1 MCEVGACRL
10 WDAAEVSAPP
20 AAAPSGV
27 VTFLFTDVEGSTRR
41 WEADAEGM
49 RAALAAHDEVLRRV
63 IEAHGGWVFKHTGD
77 GVCAAFASPRS
88 AVDAA
93 ADAQRALEL
102 PVRMGIATGEAELRG
117 ADYFG
122 AVLNRAARVMAAGHG
137 GQILV
142 AESTAGLLTGVDL
155 IDLGPRRLRDL
166 PTPVQVFQVQADGLR
181 TDFPSLR
188 ALDVGPG
195 NLRPALTSLIGRESE
210 VAELQ
215 AAVKAHRLVTLT
227 GVGGVGKTR
236 LALEVAERLHD
247 EFPDGVWVFE
257 LAAVTDP
264 AAVPDAVAA
273 VLGITQQPGRSVA
286 ESVAAALE
294 GRVRLLVF
302 DNCEHVR
309 DVAADLVEAI
319 LAHSATVKIVAT
331 SREGLGVADEQ
342 LWLVPSLDVGAGIDS
357 AAVTLFVERAHS
369 VASRFSVATPDEA
382 AAVVEI
388 CRRLDGIPLAIELAA
403 SRMASMTASEV
414 RDRLDQRLRLLV
426 GSRRALERHQT
437 LRHAVAWS
445 YELLDEP
452 EKALLVRCSVF
463 AGGFD
468 LHSAC
473 AVAGFPD
480 APDDFAT
487 LDLLDALVRKSL
499 LVADRSSGR
508 TRYSTLET
516 IRQFA
521 EEQLVA
527 GGAATEVRATHSRY
541 FAGREAAVLALWDS
555 PRQREAYDW
564 FTLELANLRTAFRW
578 AADQGDLDVA
588 TPIATYVGWLGAS
601 VQTYEPIA
609 WAEELIEPARAV
621 DHPRLAA
628 LYAIASLCYTTG
640 RIEAAVR
647 YSEAGQIVLG
657 RSRDALPYGIEVVL
671 GPVYLAIGQPERLAE
686 LCRAQLARRRDTH
699 VNIRTWL
706 VLALSLAGS
715 GGEAMDSADGLIEA
729 AEVTGNPALLAT
741 ALGAYAVAFRDAD
754 PVGALNALGRGLV
767 IAQDSGS
774 RAQASALAQF
784 LARLEAEHGDT
795 VSAFDHLTLAIRNY
809 HNSGNTTTIRIPL
822 AILAALF
829 DRLGRYEPAA
839 TIAGFAL
846 SPFSAAAVPEITTAI
861 AHLRDVLGEATYESL
876 ARKGEAMTTAAMAI
890 YAYDQ
895 IDRARA
901 EVNAVSK

>member
-1 MCEVGACRL
+1 
-10 WDAAEVSAPP
+10 
-20 AAAPSGV
+20 V

-49 RAALAAHDEVLRRV
+49 RAALAAHDEVSCKA

-93 ADAQRALEL
+93 VAAQLQLEL

-137 GQILV
+137 GQILL

-155 IDLGPRRLRDL
+155 VDLGPRRLRDL
-166 PTPVQVFQVQADGLR
+166 PTPIGVFQVRAEGLR
-181 TDFPSLR
+181 TEFPALR
-188 ALDVGPG
+188 ALDVSPG
-195 NLRPALTSLIGRESE
+195 NLRAATTSFIGRESE

-236 LALEVAERLHD
+236 LATEVAARLAD
-247 EFPDGVWVFE
+247 EFPDGVWFFE

-264 AAVPDAVAA
+264 AAIPSAVAA
-273 VLGITQQPGRSVA
+273 VLGMTQQPGRTVS

-294 GRVRLLVF
+294 GRVRLLVM
-302 DNCEHVR
+302 DNCEHVL
-309 DVAADLVEAI
+309 DAAADLIEAI
-319 LAHSATVKIVAT
+319 LAHSATVRILAT
-331 SREGLGVADEQ
+331 SREGLGVPDEQ
-342 LWLVPSLDVGAGIDS
+342 VWPVRSLDAAAGIDS
-357 AAVTLFVERAHS
+357 AAVSLFVERAQGI
-369 VASRFSVATPDEA
+369 APGFSMIDGDEA
-382 AAVVEI
+382 GAVTEI
-388 CRRLDGIPLAIELAA
+388 CQRLDGIPLAIELAA
-403 SRMASMTASEV
+403 SRMASMTATEM
-414 RDRLDQRLRLLV
+414 RDRLDHRFRLLV
-426 GSRRALERHQT
+426 GSRRGLERHHT
-437 LRHAVAWS
+437 LRHAVTWS
-445 YELLDEP
+445 YDLLDEP
-452 EKALLVRCSVF
+452 EKALLDRCSVF

-473 AVAGFPD
+473 AVAGSD
-480 APDDFAT
+480 DDFAT

-499 LVADRSSGR
+499 LVADRSAGR
-508 TRYSTLET
+508 TRFAMLET

-527 GGAATEVRATHSRY
+527 RGEASEIRAAHSRY
-541 FAGREAAVLALWDS
+541 FAGREADILALWDS

-578 AADQGDLDVA
+578 AADHGDLDVA
-588 TPIATYVGWLGAS
+588 ATIASYAGWLGMA
-601 VQTYEPIA
+601 VQTLEPVA

-621 DHPRLAA
+621 DHPRLAF
-628 LYAIASLCYTTG
+628 LYVIASCCYATG
-640 RIEAAVR
+640 RIEAAVG

-657 RSRDALPYGIEVVL
+657 RSRDAPPYGIEAWL
-671 GPVYLAIGQPERLAE
+671 GAVYLAIGQPERLAE
-686 LCRAQLARRRDTH
+686 WCRAQLARRRDTH
-699 VNIRTWL
+699 VYIRGWL
-706 VLALSLAGS
+706 VVALAFAGS

-729 AEVTGNPALLAT
+729 AEATGNPHMLAWALA
-741 ALGAYAVAFRDAD
+741 AYGSAFRDAD
-754 PVGALNALGRGLV
+754 PVGALHALGRGLV

-774 RAQASALAQF
+774 RAHASGLAVF
-784 LARLEAEHGDT
+784 LARLEAQQGGT
-795 VSAFDHLTLAIRNY
+795 VAAFDHLTLAIRNY
-809 HNSGNTTTIRIPL
+809 HNAGDTTTIRAPL
-822 AILAALF
+822 AILAARF

-846 SPFSAAAVPEITTAI
+846 SPFSAAGFPEITTAI
-861 AHLRDVLGEATYESL
+861 THLRDVLGDQTYELL
-876 ARKGEAMTTAAMAI
+876 AHKGETMTTAAIAT

-895 IDRARA
+895 IDQARTTL
-901 EVNAVSK
+901 EHPS

>member
-1 MCEVGACRL
+1 VGR
-10 WDAAEVSAPP
+10 DDGMT

-49 RAALAAHDEVLRRV
+49 RVALAAHDEVLRRA
-63 IEAHGGWVFKHTGD
+63 IEAHGGWLFKHTGD

-93 ADAQRALEL
+93 VAAQRVLEL
-102 PVRMGIATGEAELRG
+102 PVRMGVATGEAELRG

-137 GQILV
+137 GQILL
-142 AESTAGLLTGVDL
+142 ADSTAVLLSGVDL
-155 IDLGPRRLRDL
+155 VDLGPRRLRDL
-166 PTPVQVFQVQADGLR
+166 PTAVGVFQVRAAGLR
-181 TDFPSLR
+181 TEFPPLR
-188 ALDVGPG
+188 ALDASPG
-195 NLRPALTSLIGRESE
+195 NLRAATTSFIGRESE

-236 LALEVAERLHD
+236 LALEVAGRLVD
-247 EFPDGVWVFE
+247 EFPDGVWFFE

-264 AAVPDAVAA
+264 AAVPDAVSAL
-273 VLGITQQPGRSVA
+273 LGIIQQPGKSVS

-294 GRVRLLVF
+294 GRVRLLVL
-302 DNCEHVR
+302 DNCEHVL
-309 DVAADLVEAI
+309 DAAAGLVEAI

-331 SREGLGVADEQ
+331 SREGLRVADEQ
-342 LWLVPSLDVGAGIDS
+342 LWPVPSLDVGAGIDS
-357 AAVTLFVERAHS
+357 AAVSLFIERAQAVS
-369 VASRFSVATPDEA
+369 PGFSVANADEA

-414 RDRLDQRLRLLV
+414 RDRLDQRFRLLV
-426 GSRRALERHQT
+426 GSRRGLERHHT

-445 YELLDEP
+445 YDHLEDGEKTLLE
-452 EKALLVRCSVF
+452 RCSVF

-468 LHSAC
+468 LQSAC
-473 AVAGFPD
+473 AVMGSD
-480 APDDFAT
+480 DDFAT

-499 LVADRSSGR
+499 LVADRCSGR
-508 TRYSTLET
+508 TRYSMLET

-521 EEQLVA
+521 EEQLAA
-527 GGAATEVRATHSRY
+527 GGSATEARAAHSWY
-541 FAGREAAVLALWDS
+541 FAGRGADILALWDS

-564 FTLELANLRTAFRW
+564 FMIELANLRTAFRW

-588 TPIATYVGWLGAS
+588 APIASYAGLLGVG
-601 VQTYEPIA
+601 VQTLEPIA
-609 WAEELIEPARAV
+609 WAQELIESARAV
-621 DHPRLAA
+621 DHSRLAF
-628 LYAIASLCYTTG
+628 LYVIASLCYMTG
-640 RIEAAVR
+640 RFEAAVG

-657 RSRDALPYGIEVVL
+657 RSRDALPGGSEALL
-671 GPVYLAIGQPERLAE
+671 GAVYLAIGQPERLAE
-686 LCRAQLARRRDTH
+686 VCRAQLARRRDTH
-699 VNIRTWL
+699 VHIRGWL
-706 VLALSLAGS
+706 VVALAVAGS
-715 GGEAMDSADGLIEA
+715 GGEAMDSADCLIEA
-729 AEVTGNPALLAT
+729 AEATGNPFLLAF
-741 ALGAYAVAFRDAD
+741 ALFAYGSAFRDAD

-767 IAQDSGS
+767 IAQDSGN
-774 RAQASALAQF
+774 RASASALAQF
-784 LARLEAEHGDT
+784 LPLLEAEHGGT

-809 HNSGNTTTIRIPL
+809 HNAGDTTTIRVPL
-822 AILAALF
+822 AVLAAVF

-846 SPFSAAAVPEITTAI
+846 SPLTAAAVPEITTAI
-861 AHLRDVLGEATYESL
+861 THLRDVLGEATYESL
-876 ARKGEAMTTAAMAI
+876 ARKGETMTTAAMAT

-895 IDRARA
+895 IDQART
-901 EVNAVSK
+901 ELNAVSK